1 LLSQDNPAKRVEYY
15 SRLELIKKR
24 TDELSAG
31 IHKKMEESG
40 LIDAKVVSSSH
51 QAVFADWLG
60 LEVVA
65 MFAGSDIETPGSINQ
80 CLQQAKDKDVRFV
93 IANKQEGT
101 VLATALAEHLNAD
114 MVIFS
119 NFPAGPSDATNMPD
133 FDRLLLENISNLLS
147 TGE

>member
-1 LLSQDNPAKRVEYY
+1 M
-15 SRLELIKKR
+15 
-24 TDELSAG
+24 SAG

-40 LIDAKVVSSSH
+40 LINAKVVTSCH

-60 LEVVA
+60 LDVVA
-65 MFAGSDIETPGSINQ
+65 TFAGSDIETPGSINQ

-101 VLATALAEHLNAD
+101 VLATALAERLDAD

-119 NFPAGPSDATNMPD
+119 NFPAGQSDTTSMPG
-133 FDRLLLENISNLLS
+133 FDGLLHENIFNLLNA
-147 TGE
+147 GE